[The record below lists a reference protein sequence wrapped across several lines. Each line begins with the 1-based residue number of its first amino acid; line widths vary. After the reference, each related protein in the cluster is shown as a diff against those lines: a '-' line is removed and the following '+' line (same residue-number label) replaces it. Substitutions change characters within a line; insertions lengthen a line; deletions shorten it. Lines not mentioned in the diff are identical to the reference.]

1 MIKLKPE
8 EGIPSSRLPHLV
20 QENKEIVEITEDL
33 VKIKIRISNCQ
44 RRERRFRADM
54 TKQKDFLQMIEE
66 EINDLDDFIKNV

>member
-8 EGIPSSRLPHLV
+8 EGIPSSQRK
-20 QENKEIVEITEDL
+20 NKEIVEITEDL
-33 VKIKIRISNCQ
+33 VKIKIGISNCR

-54 TKQKDFLQMIEE
+54 TKQKDFLQMIAE

>member
-8 EGIPSSRLPHLV
+8 EGTPSSRLPHLV
-20 QENKEIVEITEDL
+20 RENKEIVEITEDL
-33 VKIKIRISNCQ
+33 VKIKIRISNFQ

-66 EINDLDDFIKNV
+66 EINDLDDFIKNL

>member
-8 EGIPSSRLPHLV
+8 EVTPSSRLPHLV
-20 QENKEIVEITEDL
+20 RKSKEIVEITEDL

-66 EINDLDDFIKNV
+66 EISDLDDFIKNV

>member
-33 VKIKIRISNCQ
+33 VKIKIRISNFQ

>member
-33 VKIKIRISNCQ
+33 VRIKIRISNCH
-44 RRERRFRADM
+44 RRERRLRADM